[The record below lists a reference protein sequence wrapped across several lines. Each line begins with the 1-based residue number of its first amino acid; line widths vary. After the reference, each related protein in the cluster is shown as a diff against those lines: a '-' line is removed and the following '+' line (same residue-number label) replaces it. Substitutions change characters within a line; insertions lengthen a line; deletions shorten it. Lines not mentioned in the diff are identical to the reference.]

1 MAVLGSFVL
10 TCSGDYPTMGGS
22 KFCRNPVSY
31 YLDTFYLTDFGLGI
45 SFQLFGK
52 IHNFDP

>member
-10 TCSGDYPTMGGS
+10 TCSGDYPTVSGS

-31 YLDTFYLTDFGLGI
+31 YLDTFDLTDFGLGI